1 MLSVCQSKC
10 LILPDE
16 NKLESKYGFSLEWVN
31 FYYSWHVVL
40 LCFSVPK
47 RAIGTLSALN
57 REIKCS
63 WSQHMGHLK
72 HKQPVY
78 FSQEKP

>member
-1 MLSVCQSKC
+1 M
-10 LILPDE
+10 
-16 NKLESKYGFSLEWVN
+16 
-31 FYYSWHVVL
+31 VL
-40 LCFSVPK
+40 LFFSVPK
-47 RAIGTLSALN
+47 RAIGTLSALK

-63 WSQHMGHLK
+63 WGQHMGHLK